1 MSVGFPHVRVGEPL
15 RYQALSVFP
24 LFDGSMTPVEY
35 ALSDEGIGSGAVTV
49 QEVSEAGSV
58 PDLLVENKGDVRVLF
73 IEGEELVG
81 AKQNRILNTS
91 VLIAAHSKTKIP
103 VSCVEQGRWR
113 YRSRLFGSSGSHSSS
128 KLRYFLKMSVSKSV
142 TANRGH
148 RSDQG
153 AVWQE
158 VARQQSA
165 LGASSPSGAM
175 SDTFQ
180 AYEGK
185 MTEFKEK
192 MGYVDGASGM
202 AVAVGKKIV
211 AVDLFDKVT
220 TCRKVWD
227 RLLTGYVLDALE
239 AEVERGQAE
248 AADVERL
255 LGTAN
260 TLPWRQAESVG
271 EGEEYRANQGEDVHA
286 SALTLQDAPVHVSV
300 VVAG

>member
-1 MSVGFPHVRVGEPL
+1 M
-15 RYQALSVFP
+15 FP

-35 ALSDEGIGSGAVTV
+35 TLSDEGIGSGAVSV

-58 PDLLVENKGDVRVLF
+58 PDLLVENTGDVRVLF

-81 AKQNRILNTS
+81 AKQNRVLNTS
-91 VLIAAHSKTKIP
+91 VLIAAHSRVKIP
-103 VSCVEQGRWR
+103 VSCVEAGRWR
-113 YRSRLFGSSGSHSSS
+113 YRSRLFGSSGSHCSSR
-128 KLRYFLKMSVSKSV
+128 LRYFLKMSVS
-142 TANRGH
+142 AHRGH

-153 AVWQE
+153 KVWEE

-165 LGASSPSGAM
+165 LGASSPSSAM
-175 SDTFQ
+175 SDTFL

-185 MTEFKEK
+185 VAEFKEK
-192 MGYVDGASGM
+192 LGYVDGASGM

-239 AEVERGQAE
+239 AESEQGQAE

-255 LGTAN
+255 LCTAN
-260 TLPWRQAESVG
+260 GLPWQQADPVG
-271 EGEEYRANQGEDVHA
+271 EGEEYRANRGEDVHA
-286 SALTLQDAPVHVSV
+286 SALTLHDAPVHVSV